1 MSVGEL
7 IKKERLAKGMTQ
19 EELAE
24 KVGVKKSA
32 VAKWENGRVSEIKR
46 SNLQKL
52 SEALGIDPNRLLG
65 DIQRN
70 PVGVA
75 SELADIYLD
84 AELRSMIAAYKTLPY
99 DKQAQVRE
107 YVHMLSKQAN

>member
-1 MSVGEL
+1 MNVGDL
-7 IKKERLAKGMTQ
+7 IKQARIEKGLTQ
-19 EELAE
+19 EELGE

-46 SNLQKL
+46 SNLKKL
-52 SEALGIDPNRLLG
+52 SDALGLNPNRLLG
-65 DIQRN
+65 DIAQD

-75 SELADIYLD
+75 QEMADIYLD
-84 AELRSMIAAYKTLPY
+84 AELRSMIAKYRELSI

-107 YVHMLSKQAN
+107 YVELLHSQI

>member
-1 MSVGEL
+1 MNVGEL
-7 IKKERLAKGMTQ
+7 IKQARMDKGLTQ

-46 SNLQKL
+46 SNLKNL
-52 SEALGIDPNRLLG
+52 SDALGLNPNQLLG
-65 DIQRN
+65 DIERD

-75 SELADIYLD
+75 HELADIYLD
-84 AELRSMIAAYKTLPY
+84 SELRLMITRYRKLSS

-107 YVHMLSKQAN
+107 YVQLLSNQL

>member
-1 MSVGEL
+1 MNVGSI
-7 IKKERLAKGMTQ
+7 IKEARLAKGMTQ

-46 SNLQKL
+46 SNLKNL
-52 SEALGIDPNRLLG
+52 SDILGITPTKLLG
-65 DIQRN
+65 DIEMD
-70 PVGVA
+70 PAGVA
-75 SELADIYLD
+75 QELAEIYLNP
-84 AELRSMIAAYKTLPY
+84 ELRSMIAAYQSLSN

-107 YVHMLSKQAN
+107 YIRFLSEQS

>member
-1 MSVGEL
+1 MNVGEL
-7 IKKERLAKGMTQ
+7 IKSSRLEKGMTQ

-46 SNLQKL
+46 SNLKAL
-52 SEALGIDPNRLLG
+52 SDALGLNPNQLLG
-65 DIQRN
+65 DIERN

-75 SELADIYLD
+75 HELADIYLD
-84 AELRSMIAAYKTLPY
+84 ANLRAMIAEYKKLSNE
-99 DKQAQVRE
+99 KQAQVRE
-107 YVHMLSKQAN
+107 YVLFLSKQP

>member
-1 MSVGEL
+1 MDVGEL
-7 IKKERLAKGMTQ
+7 IKKERLARGLTQ

-46 SNLQKL
+46 SNLKKL
-52 SEALGIDPNRLLG
+52 SDALGLNPNTLLG
-65 DIQRN
+65 DIEHN

-75 SELADIYLD
+75 HELADIYLD
-84 AELRSMIAAYKTLPY
+84 SDLRSMIAAYKTLAY

-107 YVHMLSKQAN
+107 YVYMLSKQN

>member
-1 MSVGEL
+1 MNVGEL
-7 IKKERLAKGMTQ
+7 IRNTRLTKGMTQ

-46 SNLQKL
+46 SNLKML
-52 SEALGIDPNRLLG
+52 SEALGLNPNQLLG
-65 DIQRN
+65 DIERD

-75 SELADIYLD
+75 HELADIYHD
-84 AELRSMIAAYKTLPY
+84 ADLRVMIAEYRTLSG

-107 YVHMLSKQAN
+107 YVHMLSMQR

>member
-1 MSVGEL
+1 MNVGEL
-7 IKKERLAKGMTQ
+7 IKQARLEKGLTQ

-46 SNLQKL
+46 TNLKKL
-52 SEALGIDPNRLLG
+52 SDALGLNPNRLLG
-65 DIQRN
+65 DIAQD

-75 SELADIYLD
+75 QEMADIYLD
-84 AELRSMIAAYKTLPY
+84 SELRLMIAQYKKLSI

-107 YVHMLSKQAN
+107 YVQLLSTQI

>member
-1 MSVGEL
+1 MNVGEL
-7 IKKERLAKGMTQ
+7 IKQARTEKGMTQ
-19 EELAE
+19 EELAD

-46 SNLQKL
+46 SNLKNL
-52 SEALGIDPNRLLG
+52 SDALGLNPNQLLG
-65 DIQRN
+65 DIERD

-75 SELADIYLD
+75 HELADIYLD
-84 AELRSMIAAYKTLPY
+84 PEIRKMISQYRRLSG

-107 YVHMLSKQAN
+107 YVQLLSNQL

>member
-1 MSVGEL
+1 MNIGDL
-7 IKKERLAKGMTQ
+7 IKTERLRKGMTQ
-19 EELAE
+19 DELAE

-46 SNLQKL
+46 SNLKNL
-52 SEALGIDPNRLLG
+52 ADALGLNPNTLLG
-65 DIQRN
+65 DIESD

-75 SELADIYLD
+75 HELADIYLD
-84 AELRSMIAAYKTLPY
+84 AELRNMIAEYRTLSS

-107 YVHMLSKQAN
+107 YVHLLSMKD

>member
-1 MSVGEL
+1 LEIGEI
-7 IKKERLAKGMTQ
+7 IKTERIKKGMTQ

-46 SNLQKL
+46 SNLKML
-52 SEALGIDPNRLLG
+52 SEALGINPNQLLG
-65 DIQRN
+65 DIERD

-75 SELADIYLD
+75 HELADIYLD
-84 AELRSMIAAYKTLPY
+84 PALRAMIAEYKQLS
-99 DKQAQVRE
+99 DAKQAQVRE
-107 YVHMLSKQAN
+107 YVRFLSKQP